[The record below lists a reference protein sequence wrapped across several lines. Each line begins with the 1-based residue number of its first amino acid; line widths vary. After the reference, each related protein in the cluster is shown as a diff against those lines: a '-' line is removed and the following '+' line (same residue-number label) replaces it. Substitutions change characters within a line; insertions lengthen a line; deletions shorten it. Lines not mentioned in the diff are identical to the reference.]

1 MFSVSAAGRLF
12 LPKIAFI
19 MAVSLIKRYSVAAG
33 TATAGGETMDIYWSL
48 IVFVL
53 LHIYFGLG
61 ALFMYFVLSDDKKE
75 KKK

>member
-1 MFSVSAAGRLF
+1 
-12 LPKIAFI
+12 

-33 TATAGGETMDIYWSL
+33 TATAGGETMDIYWAL